1 MNLQDCPSP
10 ERSVYTDSSASP
22 DDSFEQDA
30 PMWRMMRRS
39 HKIVSIEG
47 NIGSGKTTL
56 LSNVKKALQGEEK
69 IIFLK
74 EPVDDWESIRDKNG
88 LTMLQK
94 FYADQEKY
102 SFPL

>member
-1 MNLQDCPSP
+1 MSLQDQYSP
-10 ERSVYTDSSASP
+10 ARSDCTDSTDSS
-22 DDSFEQDA
+22 DVSFELSSNL
-30 PMWRMMRRS
+30 S

-56 LSNVKKALQGEEK
+56 LSNVKKALHGEEN

-74 EPVDDWESIRDKNG
+74 EPVDDWESIKDKDG

-102 SFPL
+102 SFSL

>member
-1 MNLQDCPSP
+1 MSSPYSSRTPSP
-10 ERSVYTDSSASP
+10 AKSECTDV
-22 DDSFEQDA
+22 DDSFD
-30 PMWRMMRRS
+30 MGSRLY
-39 HKIVSIEG
+39 HKIISIEG

-56 LSNVKKALQGEEK
+56 LSNVKKALHGEEN

-74 EPVDDWESIRDKNG
+74 EPVDDWESIKDKDG